1 MEQEAIVIGH
11 EAVKNV
17 RDVEQEGIF
26 NPDAPEVIAKAH
38 FSKESSENGLSF
50 KDDRVV
56 RKPRRPSSK
65 SESAAE
71 GGDAHGVRLHGTSK
85 SVGAAAGQRRVRKS
99 RHAGRLR
106 QGEPKKG
113 RFIVVLDK
121 SKFVTVTV
129 LESVGEGEG
138 YGDKDWTWRVET
150 SSGCGTKPKT
160 NLHLG
165 HGWVELISCQW
176 QQSQELQTKL
186 QKAQQIKIA
195 TALKEAA
202 TALN

>member
-1 MEQEAIVIGH
+1 MEQEAIVVGH

-26 NPDAPEVIAKAH
+26 NPDAPEVVAKAQ
-38 FSKESSENGLSF
+38 FSKESSENGLAF

-71 GGDAHGVRLHGTSK
+71 GGDAYGVRLHGTSK
-85 SVGAAAGQRRVRKS
+85 SVGAAASQRRVRKS

-106 QGEPKKG
+106 PGVPKKG
-113 RFIVVLDK
+113 RFLVVLDK
-121 SKFVTVTV
+121 SKFLAVTG
-129 LESVGEGEG
+129 LKSVGEGKG
-138 YGDKDWTWRVET
+138 YGDKDWTWRVEL
-150 SSGCGTKPKT
+150 SSGLGTKSKA

-165 HGWVELISCQW
+165 HGWVELISCQ
-176 QQSQELQTKL
+176 
-186 QKAQQIKIA
+186 
-195 TALKEAA
+195 
-202 TALN
+202 